1 MRRFPFLASRYA
13 LALLLGV
20 NLALLGISI
29 YLGLKSANQMKEI
42 VKEDFNQQQLVLAK
56 HTASLLE
63 QDMQIKELNAVASWE
78 YYDDWGWDRKKPK

>member
-1 MRRFPFLASRYA
+1 MRRFPFFASRYA

-20 NLALLGISI
+20 NFVLLGTSI
-29 YLGLKSANQMKEI
+29 YLGVKSANQMKEI

-63 QDMQIKELNAVASWE
+63 QDIHFLQRE
-78 YYDDWGWDRKKPK
+78 